1 MSYDKRPSVKFDS
14 GEKPVVRGWP
24 SIMDEILSATSDVA
38 ICLETYPGVDL
49 AEIEEQ
55 FVTAMDNVLV
65 IRAAELM
72 LPETKLSTM
81 LDRFLT
87 DDRVFGYMAP
97 FQMSEFF
104 DPEKILKAKAKAVE
118 AQGSGRRVLIIG
130 CGAGLVLESALLVYA
145 DMPRWEIQRRMRAGQ
160 RNLTIDNPRED
171 ILVKYKRGYFIE
183 WRAADR
189 WKMSLFDRVHTF
201 LDTTIPDDPRSID
214 GETMRAA
221 LQHTVTRPFRVVPY
235 FDPGVW
241 GGNWMKDK
249 FELPDGPANYAWGF
263 DCVPEENSLVLD
275 FDGME
280 FEIPSI
286 NLVLRQPEQL
296 LGARVYSRFGPEFPI
311 RFDFLDTIGGGNLSL
326 QVHPLA
332 GYARDQFGISYTQDE
347 SYYILEAR
355 PDACVYLGMKDGV
368 RADDFF
374 SELTA
379 AQSGGLPLDV
389 EKFVNKWPA
398 AKHDHFSIP
407 AGTIHCSGSGSVVLE
422 ISATPYIFTFKL
434 WDWGR
439 LGLDGLPRPVHID
452 HGKAVLREDRDT
464 TWAER
469 EVIDHIEVLS
479 DKDGVREE
487 RTGLHPLEFI
497 ETRRHWF
504 TERVEHF
511 TEGSVHVLNLVEGDG
526 IIVESPAGTFKPF
539 RAGYAETFIVP
550 AGVEAY
556 TIRPVDPTRPHATI
570 RASVRS

>member
-1 MSYDKRPSVKFDS
+1 MRYDKRPSVKFDF
-14 GEKPVVRGWP
+14 GDNFAICGWP
-24 SIMDEILSATSDVA
+24 SITSEILNADAGLV
-38 ICLETYPGVDL
+38 ICVETYPGV
-49 AEIEEQ
+49 AIAKIEEQ
-55 FVTAMDNVLV
+55 FVAAMDGVLIV
-65 IRAAELM
+65 RAADLM
-72 LPETKLSTM
+72 WPEAKLSNM
-81 LDRFLT
+81 LDHFLT

-97 FQMSEFF
+97 FQIQEFF
-104 DPEKILKAKAKAVE
+104 DPEEILKAKAKTLE
-118 AQGSGRRVLIIG
+118 ACKSGRRVLIIG
-130 CGAGLVLESALLVYA
+130 CGAALVSDSALLVYA
-145 DMPRWEIQRRMRAGQ
+145 DMPRWEIQKRMRAGSP
-160 RNLTIDNPRED
+160 NLTINNPDED
-171 ILVKYKRGYFIE
+171 ILVKYKRGYFVE

-189 WKMSLFDRVHTF
+189 LKMSLFDRVHTF
-201 LDTTIPDDPRSID
+201 LDTTISDDPRSID
-214 GETMRAA
+214 GKTMRAA

-235 FDPGVW
+235 FDPGIW

-249 FELPDGPANYAWGF
+249 FDLPDGPANYAWGF
-263 DCVPEENSLVLD
+263 DCVPEENSLLFD
-275 FDGME
+275 FDGIE
-280 FEIPSI
+280 FEVPSI

-296 LGARVYSRFGPEFPI
+296 LGARVYSRFGAEFPI

-332 GYARDQFGISYTQDE
+332 GYARDRFGISYTQDE

-374 SELTA
+374 SELAA
-379 AQSGGLPLDV
+379 AQSGGAPLDV

-407 AGTIHCSGSGSVVLE
+407 SGTIHCSGSGSVVLE

-469 EVIDHIEVLS
+469 EVIDHIEVLA
-479 DKDGVREE
+479 DEDGVREE

-504 TERVEHF
+504 TEKVEHF

-550 AGVEAY
+550 AAVEAY

>member
-145 DMPRWEIQRRMRAGQ
+145 DMPRWEIQKRMRAGQ

-201 LDTTIPDDPRSID
+201 LDTTIPDDPPID
-214 GETMRAA
+214 
-221 LQHTVTRPFRVVPY
+221 
-235 FDPGVW
+235 
-241 GGNWMKDK
+241 
-249 FELPDGPANYAWGF
+249 
-263 DCVPEENSLVLD
+263 
-275 FDGME
+275 
-280 FEIPSI
+280 
-286 NLVLRQPEQL
+286 
-296 LGARVYSRFGPEFPI
+296 
-311 RFDFLDTIGGGNLSL
+311 
-326 QVHPLA
+326 
-332 GYARDQFGISYTQDE
+332 
-347 SYYILEAR
+347 
-355 PDACVYLGMKDGV
+355 
-368 RADDFF
+368 
-374 SELTA
+374 
-379 AQSGGLPLDV
+379 
-389 EKFVNKWPA
+389 
-398 AKHDHFSIP
+398 
-407 AGTIHCSGSGSVVLE
+407 
-422 ISATPYIFTFKL
+422 
-434 WDWGR
+434 
-439 LGLDGLPRPVHID
+439 
-452 HGKAVLREDRDT
+452 
-464 TWAER
+464 
-469 EVIDHIEVLS
+469 
-479 DKDGVREE
+479 
-487 RTGLHPLEFI
+487 
-497 ETRRHWF
+497 
-504 TERVEHF
+504 
-511 TEGSVHVLNLVEGDG
+511 
-526 IIVESPAGTFKPF
+526 
-539 RAGYAETFIVP
+539 
-550 AGVEAY
+550 
-556 TIRPVDPTRPHATI
+556 
-570 RASVRS
+570 